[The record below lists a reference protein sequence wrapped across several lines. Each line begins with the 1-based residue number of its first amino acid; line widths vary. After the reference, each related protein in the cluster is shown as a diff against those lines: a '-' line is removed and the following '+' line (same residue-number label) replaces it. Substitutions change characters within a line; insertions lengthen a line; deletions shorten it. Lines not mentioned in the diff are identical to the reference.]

1 MSDLRKRLQDLHDG
15 LPEDGTVALTRS
27 ALAELLGLEPEVR
40 AETDHQRDMT
50 TDELAN
56 RYGVTA
62 GTVLR
67 WLHCGRLGAEG
78 DGWYRLGKRYFIRP
92 GVVRDSGSKS
102 RRGQSDFRLPRLASG

>member
-1 MSDLRKRLQDLHDG
+1 MSDLRKRLQNLHDG
-15 LPEDGTVALTRS
+15 LPEDGRVALTKP

-40 AETDHQRDMT
+40 AETDPQMDMT

-67 WLHCGRLGAEG
+67 WLHCGRLGPEG
-78 DGWYRLGKRYFIRP
+78 DGWYRLGKRYYIRP
-92 GVVRDSGSKS
+92 GVVRDRAPSS
-102 RRGQSDFRLPRLASG
+102 RRGQADFRLPRRAAG